1 LAEEFVGAV
10 FGGVT
15 GSGYSQRTVVHDSI
29 MQESFPRQKALT
41 RGFRLG
47 APRAFR
53 ISADREIA
61 LFIRSDSG
69 RNATGNLWCAQ
80 PTDQGSDDWIE
91 RKLTDCDQL
100 ISGELPEQERSRR
113 ERMREVTEGITAYS
127 VDESFTMVAFV
138 LNGELYC
145 IDLPE
150 DSKSPLA
157 TPRQLTHEGGCI
169 DPQISPNATHIAYV
183 HNNGVHCIDIE
194 SGRARELCAPDD
206 SESNVTWGLADFAA
220 AEELERVRGFW
231 WLPDSHGLIIERVD
245 ESPVEIAWISNPAQP
260 KSAARAH
267 RYPFAGTDNAHV
279 QLFTVDLA
287 GNKAELEWD
296 QELFPYLVTVNTTGS
311 APTFSVLSRDQSRL
325 QINAINGTATTHVV
339 TREEYPW
346 HTVQSGVPR
355 LNDHG
360 DLIEIRPIDDSFRL
374 CINGDPVSP
383 REIQVSGVL
392 EISDHII
399 YTGSIDPTSQEIFS
413 TGIGGLA
420 DSDGFH
426 SAVVNKELMVIA
438 STRLDST
445 STLYQ
450 LVRTN
455 EPHHILHTFTNNAE
469 RPSIE
474 PRAEIHVTG
483 VNQLRSVIIWPTHH
497 VPGTKIPVICAP
509 YGGPHAQRVLQAG
522 LAYCSDQWLA
532 DHGFAIV
539 ITDNRGTPSRG
550 PNFEYAVHNDLAK
563 VVLEDQI
570 QALLDLANTFP
581 DLDLNRV
588 GIHGWSFGGYL
599 AALAVLTRSDFFHA
613 AVAGAPVTDWALYD
627 TAYTERYLGL
637 PDENPEVYA
646 ATSLL
651 NKAEGLGRPLLI
663 IHGLADDNVLFANT
677 LQLSGALL
685 EANKE
690 HSVLPL
696 TGVTHMTPQEVI
708 AENLLLTELRFFREH
723 LVGDD

>member
-1 LAEEFVGAV
+1 MQGTGA
-10 FGGVT
+10 
-15 GSGYSQRTVVHDSI
+15 
-29 MQESFPRQKALT
+29 
-41 RGFRLG
+41 
-47 APRAFR
+47 
-53 ISADREIA
+53 
-61 LFIRSDSG
+61 
-69 RNATGNLWCAQ
+69 
-80 PTDQGSDDWIE
+80 WIE
-91 RKLTDCDQL
+91 RKLTDCDLL
-100 ISGELPEQERSRR
+100 ISGELPEQERARR

-127 VDESFTMVAFV
+127 VDRNFTVVAFV

-145 IDLPE
+145 IDVPN
-150 DSKSPLA
+150 DSESPLA
-157 TPRQLTHEGGCI
+157 TPRQLTHGGGCI
-169 DPQISPNATHIAYV
+169 DPQVSPNARHIAYV
-183 HNNGVHCIDIE
+183 HNNGVHCMDIE
-194 SGRARELCAPDD
+194 SGSSSELCAPDE

-220 AEELERVRGFW
+220 AEELERLRGFW
-231 WLPDSHGLIIERVD
+231 WLPDSQSLIIERVD

-260 KSAARAH
+260 KTSARPH
-267 RYPFAGTDNAHV
+267 RYPFAGSDNANV

-287 GNKAELEWD
+287 GNRAELEWD
-296 QELFPYLVTVNTTGS
+296 RELFPYLVTVNPTGS

-325 QINAINGTATTHVV
+325 QINSIDGTATIHLA
-339 TREEYPW
+339 TREEFPW

-355 LNDHG
+355 LNDRG
-360 DLIEIRPIDDSFRL
+360 ELMEIRPIEDSFRL

-383 REIQVSGVL
+383 PAIQVSGVI
-392 EISDHII
+392 EASDQLI
-399 YTGSIDPTSQEIFS
+399 YTGSIDPTSQGIFS
-413 TGIGGLA
+413 SVSGQLT
-420 DSDGFH
+420 DSDGLH
-426 SAVVNKELMVIA
+426 SAVVDKELMVIA

-445 STLYQ
+445 TTTFQ
-450 LVRTN
+450 LSRTTD
-455 EPHHILHTFTNNAE
+455 PHQILHTFTNNAE
-469 RPSIE
+469 KPSIE
-474 PRAEIHVTG
+474 PRAEIRVTG

-497 VPGTKIPVICAP
+497 VPGTKTPVICAP

-570 QALLDLANTFP
+570 QALLDLGEVFP

-599 AALAVLTRSDFFHA
+599 AALAVLTRSDVFHA

-637 PDENPEVYA
+637 PDENPEAYA

-651 NKAEGLGRPLLI
+651 NKAEGLNRPLLI

-685 EANKE
+685 EANKQ

-696 TGVTHMTPQEVI
+696 TGVTHMTPQEVV
-708 AENLLLTELRFFREH
+708 AENLLLTELRFFQEH
-723 LVGDD
+723 LAGRD